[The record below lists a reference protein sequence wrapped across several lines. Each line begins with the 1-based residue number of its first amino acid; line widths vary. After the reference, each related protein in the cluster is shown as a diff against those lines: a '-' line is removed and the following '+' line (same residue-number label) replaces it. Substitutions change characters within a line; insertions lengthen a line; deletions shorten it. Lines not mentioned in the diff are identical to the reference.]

1 MAQLRCGIRAC
12 DALRQ
17 AAGAWTG
24 RRQMRARARRQ
35 RSVPGSSKGSV
46 VQRSVGTHAF
56 TSARWLPSFATLI
69 ALLLSLVWT
78 EAADARFERGLSFA
92 GSGGFGAINFDDAIA
107 FDRSL
112 VPEAAHSSYP
122 GGSLGELFSR
132 GDLIGGFAAGFLGAG
147 AVGLLFGHGVVGE
160 LSGFASG
167 LGLLCQLAL
176 IAMLARLIWTW
187 WRDDKTDTLADL
199 SPRQLAD
206 AYGRP
211 RHEGLP
217 DFDKAPGLEMEL
229 DEAADDGLGHPK

>member
-1 MAQLRCGIRAC
+1 M
-12 DALRQ
+12 
-17 AAGAWTG
+17 
-24 RRQMRARARRQ
+24 
-35 RSVPGSSKGSV
+35 
-46 VQRSVGTHAF
+46 VQRLVGTHGFAP
-56 TSARWLPSFATLI
+56 ARLLPSFATLI
-69 ALLLSLVWT
+69 ALVLSLLWT
-78 EAADARFERGLSFA
+78 EAADARFERSLSFA
-92 GSGGFGAINFDDAIA
+92 GSAGFGAINFDDAIA

-112 VPEAAHSSYP
+112 APEAAQSGYP

-160 LSGFASG
+160 LNGFASV

-187 WRDDKTDTLADL
+187 WHDNKTDTLADL

-217 DFDKAPGLEMEL
+217 ISTRSLETL
-229 DEAADDGLGHPK
+229 DDA

>member
-1 MAQLRCGIRAC
+1 M
-12 DALRQ
+12 
-17 AAGAWTG
+17 GAP
-24 RRQMRARARRQ
+24 ARRS
-35 RSVPGSSKGSV
+35 RPASGASKGPA
-46 VQRSVGTHAF
+46 VQRAVGTHGF
-56 TSARWLPSFATLI
+56 TPARLLPSFATLI
-69 ALLLSLVWT
+69 ALVLSLVWT

-92 GSGGFGAINFDDAIA
+92 GGGAFGSINFDDAIA

-112 VPEAAHSSYP
+112 VPEAAQSSYP

-160 LSGFASG
+160 LSGFASV

-176 IAMLARLIWTW
+176 IVMLARLIWTW

-206 AYGRP
+206 AYGRL

-217 DFDKAPGLEMEL
+217 KIDEGIGARDALETESDTLSKAEQP
-229 DEAADDGLGHPK
+229 HS

>member
-1 MAQLRCGIRAC
+1 L
-12 DALRQ
+12 
-17 AAGAWTG
+17 
-24 RRQMRARARRQ
+24 
-35 RSVPGSSKGSV
+35 
-46 VQRSVGTHAF
+46 
-56 TSARWLPSFATLI
+56 LPSFATLI
-69 ALLLSLVWT
+69 ALVLSLVWT
-78 EAADARFERGLSFA
+78 EAADARFERGFSFA
-92 GSGGFGAINFDDAIA
+92 GGAFGSINLSDVIA
-107 FDRSL
+107 FDGSS
-112 VPEAAHSSYP
+112 VPEAAQSNYP

-132 GDLIGGFAAGFLGAG
+132 GDLIGGFAAGFVGAG
-147 AVGLLFGHGVVGE
+147 AIGLLFGHGVVGE

-217 DFDKAPGLEMEL
+217 HFDKAPAFEMEL